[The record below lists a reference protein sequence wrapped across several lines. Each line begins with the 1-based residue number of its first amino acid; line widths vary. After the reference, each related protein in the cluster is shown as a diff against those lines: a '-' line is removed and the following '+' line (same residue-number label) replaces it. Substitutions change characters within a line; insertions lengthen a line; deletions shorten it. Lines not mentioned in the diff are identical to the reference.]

1 MPLDEKETTFK
12 FDVTGTFSI
21 QNEFE
26 QILSQMPMRTM
37 GKEGEIT
44 GFKLPNGKIV
54 QLVVALEVM
63 SENEESFE
71 YITSEEKMDALGF
84 RCLDY
89 IALTFTK

>member
-26 QILSQMPMRTM
+26 QVLSQM
-37 GKEGEIT
+37 GETT
-44 GFKLPNGKIV
+44 GFKLPNGKTV
-54 QLVVALEVM
+54 QLVVALEVV

>member
-21 QNEFE
+21 QKEFE
-26 QILSQMPMRTM
+26 QMLSQM
-37 GKEGEIT
+37 GEIT

-63 SENEESFE
+63 SEDENSFE

>member
-26 QILSQMPMRTM
+26 QVLSQM
-37 GKEGEIT
+37 GEIT
-44 GFKLPNGKIV
+44 GFKLPNGKTV
-54 QLVVALEVM
+54 QLVVALEVA

-71 YITSEEKMDALGF
+71 YITSEEKMGALGF

-89 IALTFTK
+89 IALTFTNEDEG